1 MIRPPPRSTRTDPL
15 FPYTTRFRSPQT
27 RGQTVVSGKLLDE
40 ARQGIGNVLVSYK
53 TVDNAVILGFVKS
66 DSVGMFQLEIKPMS
80 DDSIQLDLNHLA
92 YKRKVVIIPNATET
106 YTYNLQETTDERQV
120 GKEYD

>member
-15 FPYTTRFRSPQT
+15 FPYTTRFRSPPT

-66 DSVGMFQLEIKPMS
+66 DSVGMFKLEIKHMS
-80 DDSIQLDLNHLA
+80 DDSIQLDLRSEEHTSELQSLMSISYAVLCLNTKTSLVYHL
-92 YKRKVVIIPNATET
+92 RII
-106 YTYNLQETTDERQV
+106 
-120 GKEYD
+120 K